1 MQYQNDRQSL
11 YEPRVSLC
19 CQFHRLLVWT
29 CPHTHTWAAHTQRG
43 GQRRK
48 HRHGWG
54 CLWANTR
61 NLERK
66 AMFIAQT
73 YPPACCRVQA
83 DARKLRKMLIGRPAP
98 SSSWTGPLTFP
109 WNNLFACLD
118 VSSLLPCR
126 LMLNNYHGQN
136 CQPRSKGPNPII
148 IAFICN
154 KICLIWN
161 YHWTFNCFLII
172 CNMAGISA
180 KRKGQ
185 HPVEARNL
193 SSFSS
198 ELTFKFIQH

>member
-83 DARKLRKMLIGRPAP
+83 DARKLRKMLIGCPEKA
-98 SSSWTGPLTFP
+98 SSQLLLDRTTYVPLKQ
-109 WNNLFACLD
+109 
-118 VSSLLPCR
+118 S
-126 LMLNNYHGQN
+126 
-136 CQPRSKGPNPII
+136 
-148 IAFICN
+148 
-154 KICLIWN
+154 ICLPR
-161 YHWTFNCFLII
+161 CFFLVA
-172 CNMAGISA
+172 MQTDV
-180 KRKGQ
+180 K
-185 HPVEARNL
+185 
-193 SSFSS
+193 
-198 ELTFKFIQH
+198 